1 MFEFFRFIIVS
12 IIGLFI
18 FGCVYLYLNQ
28 NKMLYMTVSKY
39 SINLVE
45 NVSTRDIRSNPLG
58 NRHPG
63 EADMIYE
70 EVFVKT
76 NDNLKLFGW
85 FIKQALPLDCPTLIY
100 FQENAGNI
108 GMRIPFIK
116 KLYNKLRVNILI
128 VGYRGYGYSE
138 GIPSEEGLMLDGEV
152 NIP

>member
-1 MFEFFRFIIVS
+1 M
-12 IIGLFI
+12 
-18 FGCVYLYLNQ
+18 
-28 NKMLYMTVSKY
+28 
-39 SINLVE
+39 NLVE